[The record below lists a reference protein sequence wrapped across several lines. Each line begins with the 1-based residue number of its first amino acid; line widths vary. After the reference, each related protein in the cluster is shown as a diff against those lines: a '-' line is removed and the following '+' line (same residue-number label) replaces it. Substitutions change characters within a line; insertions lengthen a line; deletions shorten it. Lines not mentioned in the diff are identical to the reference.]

1 MGSFQTNLITQHEEE
16 DIVYVF
22 VRLDLPE
29 TRALA
34 VTKAWSLFP
43 RKQICTCMKVH
54 NSSEVCMSS
63 PPGVK
68 FAPRDDLGPQR

>member
-54 NSSEVCMSS
+54 YSSEVCMYSLQPHEFS
-63 PPGVK
+63 PRGEVCP
-68 FAPRDDLGPQR
+68 